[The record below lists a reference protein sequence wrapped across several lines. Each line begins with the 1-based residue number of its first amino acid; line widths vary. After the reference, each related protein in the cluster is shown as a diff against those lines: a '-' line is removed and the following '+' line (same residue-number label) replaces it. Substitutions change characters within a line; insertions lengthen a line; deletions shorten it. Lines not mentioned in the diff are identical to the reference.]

1 MQKLSFAEAIE
12 TIRTEDSRYAED
24 AYYFLREALDF
35 SLKLFKKPS
44 HGAVKDRHVTGQE
57 LVQGIGQFALQQY
70 GPLAKTV
77 LEYWG
82 ITRCEDFGEIVFNMI
97 HAGLLG
103 KTEKDRKEDFGGGYN
118 FDDMFVKPFLP
129 SKKVAARTPRPPAR
143 KEKPRETV

>member
-12 TIRTEDSRYAED
+12 KIRAEDSRYAED

-35 SLKLFKKPS
+35 SLKLFKKASQGP
-44 HGAVKDRHVTGQE
+44 AKDRHVTGQE
-57 LVQGIGQFALQQY
+57 LLHGIGQFALQQY
-70 GPLAKTV
+70 GPLTKTV

-97 HAGLLG
+97 NAGLLG
-103 KTEKDRKEDFGGGYN
+103 KTDKDSKEDFGGGYD

-129 SKKVAARTPRPPAR
+129 SKKPAAHKPRPPSR
-143 KEKPRETV
+143 KEKPKETV